1 MATQT
6 LTEKEL
12 AALPKELRERILG
25 IQSKAEMLE
34 KAANAPLRYKVG
46 EKGGVSVYGFG
57 QFPVTL
63 YADQW
68 ERLDADVENRKAFI
82 EANRSVLKTK
92 AEAQA
97 AENAKGSGNGNG
109 AGKDSK

>member
-1 MATQT
+1 MAITTISKQ
-6 LTEKEL
+6 EL
-12 AALPKELRERILG
+12 AKLPEALRKQVEAMQE
-25 IQSKAEMLE
+25 QAVMLE

-92 AEAQA
+92 AQAQA
-97 AENAKGSGNGNG
+97 DENAKANGSNGNGNG
-109 AGKDSK
+109 DGK